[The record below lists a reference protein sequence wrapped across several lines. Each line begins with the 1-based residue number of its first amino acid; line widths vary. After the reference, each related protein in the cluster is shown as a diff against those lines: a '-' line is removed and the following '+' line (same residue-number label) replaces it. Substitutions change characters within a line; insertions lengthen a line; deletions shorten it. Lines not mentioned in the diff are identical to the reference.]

1 MGRLMA
7 DPAGRRWVNDMLA
20 AGGIW
25 LSTPP
30 SNALRMAWFEGE
42 RNQALRLLSEIQE
55 ANPEAVFQMMR
66 EHSSERPTK
75 PRGADADSPSPTP
88 SPEPVPSPTPEP
100 TSGEPQPNGG
110 DAPDQAASSL
120 LGDDVR
126 SRSTRRN

>member
-1 MGRLMA
+1 MS

-66 EHSSERPTK
+66 EHTSERPAK
-75 PRGADADSPSPTP
+75 PRGADADAAESDPFARAGAE
-88 SPEPVPSPTPEP
+88 PEPEP
-100 TSGEPQPNGG
+100 GS
-110 DAPDQAASSL
+110 
-120 LGDDVR
+120 DD
-126 SRSTRRN
+126 TG